1 MNNHRVGFRE
11 MNLATIRKN
20 SDVASM
26 LIKKEDILKN
36 LEKENSFSDDLDDSK
51 YVKTS
56 DPIRQYL
63 KKMGNIE
70 LLTRE
75 QEIII
80 AKKIEEGEI
89 NIIKALMKTD
99 FIIKELVN
107 IVLKLRNGKLTVKNV
122 LMECEDVDI
131 ANVDIE
137 KKNQEVF
144 TFVNTFFEL
153 FKFVK
158 EKKQYLDKENIKK
171 STVKYNNIQKEIK
184 DSYEEMLKLFVE
196 MKFSKSTI
204 KIMILKIKNFKQ
216 HIDDSKRDIIN
227 AVNLIEF
234 KSTQYDNGI
243 TRYVNL
249 NEKKAN
255 ILNKV
260 SEYTQLLNNRSDNDD
275 ININTLELLHKT
287 IRSADLITNSHI
299 MLKRIYM
306 NSRMTPDE
314 LNVLYKEVERSE
326 DITQHAK
333 QELVQANLRLVVSIA
348 KRYTNRGLQ
357 FLDLVQEGNIGLMKA
372 VDKFEYRRGF
382 KFSTYATWWI
392 RQAITRAIADQART
406 IRIPVHMIETIN
418 KLARVSR
425 NLFQEFGRD
434 ASADEIAGKMTVN
447 VEKVRK
453 VLKIS
458 KEPISLETP
467 ISEDD
472 DSHLGDFIEDKKIGS
487 PYETVLRNDLESKIS
502 EVLSELSAREEQELR
517 MRFGIGEKTDHTLE
531 EVGKSFDVTRER
543 IRQIEFKA
551 IEKLRHKKRSKQL
564 IPFS

>member
-1 MNNHRVGFRE
+1 MNNHRVGFRR

-20 SDVASM
+20 SEVASM

-36 LEKENSFSDDLDDSK
+36 LESSKSFGSDLDDSK

-89 NIIKALMKTD
+89 NIIRALMKTD

-107 IVLKLRNGKLTVKNV
+107 IVLKLKSGKLTVKNV

-144 TFVNTFFEL
+144 EFVDKFFEL
-153 FKFVK
+153 FKHVK
-158 EKKQYLDKENIKK
+158 EKKQYIKNEKIKEN
-171 STVKYNNIQKEIK
+171 TVKYNNIEKEIK
-184 DSYEEMLKLFVE
+184 EYYEEMLKLFVD
-196 MKFSKSTI
+196 MKFSKNTI
-204 KIMILKIKNFKQ
+204 KIMILKIKNLKQ
-216 HIDDSKRDIIN
+216 HIDNARKDIIN
-227 AVNLIEF
+227 AVSLIEF
-234 KSTQYDNGI
+234 KSIQYENGI
-243 TRYVNL
+243 TKYVNL

-255 ILNKV
+255 IVNKV
-260 SEYTQLLNNRSDNDD
+260 TEYLEILNNRTENDNID
-275 ININTLELLHKT
+275 IDTLELMHKT
-287 IRSADLITNSHI
+287 IRAAEFITSSHM
-299 MLKRIYM
+299 MLRRIYM
-306 NSRMTPDE
+306 SSRMTPDE
-314 LNVLYKEVERSE
+314 LSQLYKEVERSE
-326 DITQHAK
+326 EITQSAK

-418 KLARVSR
+418 KLARISR
-425 NLFQEFGRD
+425 NLFQEYGRD

-502 EVLSELSAREEQELR
+502 EVLSELSAREEQVLR

-551 IEKLRHKKRSKQL
+551 IEKLRHKKRSKVL
-564 IPFS
+564 VPFS

>member
-1 MNNHRVGFRE
+1 MNNHRVGFRR

-20 SDVASM
+20 SEVASM

-36 LEKENSFSDDLDDSK
+36 LESSKSFGSDLDDSK

-89 NIIKALMKTD
+89 NIIRALMKTD

-107 IVLKLRNGKLTVKNV
+107 IVLKLKSGKLTVKNV

-144 TFVNTFFEL
+144 EFVDKFFEL
-153 FKFVK
+153 FKHVK
-158 EKKQYLDKENIKK
+158 DKKQYIKNEKIKEN
-171 STVKYNNIQKEIK
+171 TVKYNNIEKEIK
-184 DSYEEMLKLFVE
+184 EYYEEMLKLFVD
-196 MKFSKSTI
+196 MKFSKNTI
-204 KIMILKIKNFKQ
+204 KIMILKIKNLKQ
-216 HIDDSKRDIIN
+216 HIDNARKDIIN
-227 AVNLIEF
+227 AVSLIEF
-234 KSTQYDNGI
+234 KSIQYENGI
-243 TRYVNL
+243 TKYVNL

-255 ILNKV
+255 IVNKV
-260 SEYTQLLNNRSDNDD
+260 TEYLEILNNRTENDNID
-275 ININTLELLHKT
+275 IDTLELMHKT
-287 IRSADLITNSHI
+287 IRAAEFITSSHM
-299 MLKRIYM
+299 MLRRIYM
-306 NSRMTPDE
+306 SSRMTPDE
-314 LNVLYKEVERSE
+314 LSQLYKEVERSE
-326 DITQHAK
+326 EITQSAK

-418 KLARVSR
+418 KLARISR
-425 NLFQEFGRD
+425 NLFQEYGRD

-502 EVLSELSAREEQELR
+502 EVLSELSAREEQVLR

-551 IEKLRHKKRSKQL
+551 IEKLRHKKRSKVL
-564 IPFS
+564 VPFS

>member
-1 MNNHRVGFRE
+1 MNNHKFGFRE

-20 SDVASM
+20 SEVASM
-26 LIKKEDILKN
+26 LIKKEDILKS
-36 LEKENSFSDDLDDSK
+36 LEKDKSFGSDLDDSK

-89 NIIKALMKTD
+89 NIIRALMKTD

-107 IVLKLRNGKLTVKNV
+107 IVLKLKSGKLTVKNV
-122 LMECEDVDI
+122 LMDCEDVDI

-137 KKNQEVF
+137 KKNKQVF
-144 TFVNTFFEL
+144 DFVDKFFDL
-153 FKFVK
+153 FKQVK
-158 EKKQYLDKENIKK
+158 IKKQYVEDENIKEN
-171 STVKYNNIQKEIK
+171 TVKYNNIKKEVNGH
-184 DSYEEMLKLFVE
+184 YEEMLRLFVE
-196 MKFSKSTI
+196 MKFSKNTI
-204 KIMILKIKNFKQ
+204 KIMILKIKNLKQ
-216 HIDDSKRDIIN
+216 HIDNARRDILN
-227 AVNLIEF
+227 AVSLIEF
-234 KSTQYDNGI
+234 KSIQYENGI
-243 TRYVNL
+243 TKYVNL

-260 SEYTQLLNNRSDNDD
+260 TEYLYILNNRTDNDNID
-275 ININTLELLHKT
+275 IDTLELMHKT
-287 IRSADLITNSHI
+287 IRAAEFITSSHM
-299 MLKRIYM
+299 MLRRIYM
-306 NSRMTPDE
+306 SSRMTPE
-314 LNVLYKEVERSE
+314 ALSRLYKEVERSE
-326 DITQHAK
+326 EITQSAK

-418 KLARVSR
+418 KLARISR

-502 EVLSELSAREEQELR
+502 EVLSELSAREEQVLR

-551 IEKLRHKKRSKQL
+551 IEKLRHKKRSKVL
-564 IPFS
+564 VPFS